1 MSLIP
6 VHDEERVPRLF
17 FVFHGR
23 QRPVRTLNGL
33 PDPGFSIFEARA
45 YPSLE
50 YAMGETW
57 EEAKQNLRKVIDLE
71 IRHSGVSPEQWYAE
85 RLSELDENIRKQ
97 LHEAAFRAWTTP
109 TGRDSINLA
118 QTPTIVFNEVE
129 DSKGCRQEVGCG
141 VD

>member
-1 MSLIP
+1 MSPHPI
-6 VHDEERVPRLF
+6 HDEERVPRLF

-23 QRPVRTLNGL
+23 KRPVKTLNGL

-57 EEAKQNLRKVIDLE
+57 EEAKDNLRKVIDLE
-71 IRHSGVSPEQWYAE
+71 IRYSGKTAEQWYAD
-85 RLSELDENIRKQ
+85 RLSEIDENIRKQ
-97 LHEAAFRAWTTP
+97 LNAAAFRALTSP
-109 TGRDSINLA
+109 SEPDSIDLA
-118 QTPTIVFNEVE
+118 QTPTIVLNEVE